1 MVKTLVNFLNLY
13 WKSLREFFKASP
25 LYATILFILVPIQSV
40 LPAATI
46 AGSQALLTALSH
58 HDSPLA
64 PAVVWSV
71 SVIALGIA
79 GPVVTLTQGLLTD
92 QLVAHINLALMAHA
106 KKLKGIATFE
116 TATYY
121 DELEFIRSQASW
133 RPVNLIVFGLDLL
146 RGTLSIVS
154 YIVLLSQFNF
164 VVILL
169 VLLPIIPQAIFTY
182 KIQQDAFETMVDR
195 SPQSRKMQYYAKTL
209 LANTDAKEVRIF
221 NAFDLSRSI
230 SIHSSKFTVA
240 SVKSV

>member
-1 MVKTLVNFLNLY
+1 M
-13 WKSLREFFKASP
+13 
-25 LYATILFILVPIQSV
+25 
-40 LPAATI
+40 
-46 AGSQALLTALSH
+46 
-58 HDSPLA
+58 
-64 PAVVWSV
+64 
-71 SVIALGIA
+71 
-79 GPVVTLTQGLLTD
+79 
-92 QLVAHINLALMAHA
+92 
-106 KKLKGIATFE
+106 
-116 TATYY
+116 
-121 DELEFIRSQASW
+121 
-133 RPVNLIVFGLDLL
+133 
-146 RGTLSIVS
+146 S

-221 NAFDLSRSI
+221 NAFDFLSRSI

>member
-1 MVKTLVNFLNLY
+1 M
-13 WKSLREFFKASP
+13 
-25 LYATILFILVPIQSV
+25 
-40 LPAATI
+40 
-46 AGSQALLTALSH
+46 
-58 HDSPLA
+58 
-64 PAVVWSV
+64 
-71 SVIALGIA
+71 IALGIA

-169 VLLPIIPQAIFTY
+169 VCCRLSRKQFSPIRSNKTPLKRWWTEARNPVKCNTTPKRYWRIRMPRKFGFLMPLIFY
-182 KIQQDAFETMVDR
+182 QEVSAYVPANPP
-195 SPQSRKMQYYAKTL
+195 SPQSSPL
-209 LANTDAKEVRIF
+209 EANAYFRCLCLHQRGG
-221 NAFDLSRSI
+221 AGC
-230 SIHSSKFTVA
+230 FTVF
-240 SVKSV
+240 SHRWHSKWQLSCGFLTHICSDRRFVVPKSGKFSRKLKPVV

>member
-1 MVKTLVNFLNLY
+1 MVKTLANFLSLY

-154 YIVLLSQFNF
+154 YIVLLSQFN
-164 VVILL
+164 
-169 VLLPIIPQAIFTY
+169 
-182 KIQQDAFETMVDR
+182 
-195 SPQSRKMQYYAKTL
+195 
-209 LANTDAKEVRIF
+209 
-221 NAFDLSRSI
+221 
-230 SIHSSKFTVA
+230 
-240 SVKSV
+240 